1 MIIQTM
7 LIKIC
12 TDTNPEQIISCD
24 RGDIKD
30 GLFALPALKIL
41 EIRLVFVN
49 KAAYTTVKQKPAANL
64 SAETKLYLRFS

>member
-1 MIIQTM
+1 M
-7 LIKIC
+7 
-12 TDTNPEQIISCD
+12 
-24 RGDIKD
+24 KD

-64 SAETKLYLRFS
+64 SIETKNYISGFLKIKIQLKKVAFYI